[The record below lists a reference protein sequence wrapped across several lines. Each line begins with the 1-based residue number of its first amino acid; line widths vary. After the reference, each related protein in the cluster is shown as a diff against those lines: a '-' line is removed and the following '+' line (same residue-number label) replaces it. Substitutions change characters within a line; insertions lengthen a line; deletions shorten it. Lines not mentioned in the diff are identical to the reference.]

1 MLRGHKNPE
10 ILVTEIQMT
19 RTNNNHS
26 FLIVEGI
33 NDSKFWQTRVS
44 EVCDIVDSEGKQNAL
59 GCIDHLNMEKFC
71 GALCIVDSDF
81 DRLDG
86 NRLEQNNVI
95 ATDAH
100 DLESLICRSSS
111 LRSVLAEF
119 GNAEKIKR
127 FQDKES
133 RDIRAALL
141 ERALVFGRLRWAIR
155 ADPEMNLRE
164 IRVPRFVDETS
175 WSINQEELFRFV
187 AGSSSR
193 EKMLK
198 GWMDQ
203 LASEDA
209 WHIVRGPD
217 LIEILRIGLKSV
229 LDPSQ
234 VQQGVT
240 RFQVYYELV
249 CPLMNLSQQNLEL
262 ESVIGNP

>member
-1 MLRGHKNPE
+1 
-10 ILVTEIQMT
+10 
-19 RTNNNHS
+19 
-26 FLIVEGI
+26 
-33 NDSKFWQTRVS
+33 
-44 EVCDIVDSEGKQNAL
+44 
-59 GCIDHLNMEKFC
+59 MEKFC

-119 GNAEKIKR
+119 GNTEKIKR
-127 FQDKES
+127 FQNKEG
-133 RDIRAALL
+133 RDIRTALL

-155 ADPEMNLRE
+155 ADPEMNSRK
-164 IRVPRFVDETS
+164 IQVPRFVDETS
-175 WSINQEELFRFV
+175 WSINQGGLFRFV

-198 GWMDQ
+198 SWMDQ
-203 LASEDA
+203 LASEDV

-217 LIEILRIGLKSV
+217 LIEILRIGLKRVLGSLPNTTGRDQILSV
-229 LDPSQ
+229 LRTGMPLD
-234 VQQGVT
+234 
-240 RFQVYYELV
+240 ELKSTE
-249 CPLMNLSQQNLEL
+249 LGIGISDWESMNSPYK
-262 ESVIGNP
+262 IYGD